1 MKEQVDTLIK
11 AWYVVTMNETRDIIR
26 NGAVAVKNGLI
37 VEVGKLAD
45 LERKFEA
52 KETLGSDRFVLTPG
66 MINTHIHITGEP
78 LTRGYVPDDTPFE
91 ENVFEWLCPLYSV
104 HTAEEERL
112 SAKLASVEMLK
123 SGTTTFLEAGTIR
136 FLDDVF
142 ETLEE
147 VGIRGR
153 LGRWIW
159 DLPPEPDVYKQ
170 NTDESIN
177 LLQYQLEKY
186 KDVAQGRLGAW
197 STLVGHTTCSDPLWK
212 AARELATEHDTGMSF
227 HMSPA
232 KLDPDFFISEFGHR
246 PMIHLDELGILKD
259 DVVMTHCVQVD
270 DKEISVMANS
280 GVHVS
285 HCPTTALKV
294 SYGITQVGKIPE
306 MKMAGINVAIGTDGN
321 NASNYSDLMRA
332 TYLVAGLFKDSRQ
345 DPQMFPAE
353 IAYEMATLGGAKA
366 MQLENEVGS
375 LEIGKKADLVLHDTD
390 RPEWRPLLNVM
401 NQLVWS
407 ADGRGVHT
415 VLVDGVKVV
424 EEGRVTA
431 FDEEKF
437 YADCQNAGEAVVQ
450 RSGLPD
456 KSKYPIFPI
465 KLLLKDK
472 YESDKKI
479 KNIKSPILIMHG
491 EVDKIVPFWMGKK
504 MFDLANEPKYSYFSK
519 YDDHM
524 MEFNKDLVNSISL
537 FIKSLN

>member
-1 MKEQVDTLIK
+1 MKEQIDTLVK
-11 AWYVVTMNETRDIIR
+11 AWYVVTMNETRDIVR
-26 NGAVAVKNGLI
+26 DGAVAIKDGLI
-37 VEVGKLAD
+37 VEVGKFSE
-45 LERKFEA
+45 LETKFDA
-52 KETLGSDRFVLTPG
+52 KETLGGDRFVLTPG
-66 MINTHIHITGEP
+66 MVNTHIHITGEP

-104 HTAEEERL
+104 YTAEEERL
-112 SAKLASVEMLK
+112 SAQLASVEMLK

-142 ETLEE
+142 EALEE

-170 NTDESIN
+170 DTDESIS
-177 LLQYQLEKY
+177 LLQYQLDKY
-186 KDVAQGRLGAW
+186 KNIANGRLGAW
-197 STLVGHTTCSDPLWK
+197 STLVCHTTCSDPLWK
-212 AARELATEHDTGMSF
+212 AARDLATEHGTGMSF

-232 KLDPDFFISEFGHR
+232 KLDPDFFVSEFGHR
-246 PMIHLDELGILKD
+246 PMVHLDELGVLDD

-270 DKEISVMANS
+270 DKEISVMAKT

-294 SYGITQVGKIPE
+294 SYGVTQVGKIPE

-366 MQLENEVGS
+366 MQLEEEIGS
-375 LEIGKKADLVLHDTD
+375 LEKGKKADLVLHDTD

-437 YADCQNAGEAVVQ
+437 YADCQSAGEAVVQ

-456 KSKYPIFPI
+456 KAKYPI
-465 KLLLKDK
+465 L
-472 YESDKKI
+472 
-479 KNIKSPILIMHG
+479 
-491 EVDKIVPFWMGKK
+491 
-504 MFDLANEPKYSYFSK
+504 
-519 YDDHM
+519 
-524 MEFNKDLVNSISL
+524 
-537 FIKSLN
+537 